1 MLDCR
6 RTPIGTY
13 GFFLHQLVHFRVHIC
28 MQMIRLISK
37 LVMVVVCG
45 GGILL
50 IACDIGPCGS
60 VCVCV
65 CVCVRACACLC
76 VVVVVCCTQR
86 SSF

>member
-1 MLDCR
+1 
-6 RTPIGTY
+6 
-13 GFFLHQLVHFRVHIC
+13 
-28 MQMIRLISK
+28 MQMIKLISK

-65 CVCVRACACLC
+65 RVCMS
-76 VVVVVCCTQR
+76 VCGGLLYTKEQ
-86 SSF
+86 FTLI